1 MPGPGGI
8 NGSQP
13 FKLTVES
20 FNRPHNVAG
29 GGARANAPTAL
40 NNAQPA
46 AAPHR
51 ARTAHSRARPRSR
64 KAAAAATSFRV
75 HSASCLAVR
84 RVALGLGREAAEGLY
99 GGLQITR
106 S

>member
-13 FKLTVES
+13 FKLTAAS

-29 GGARANAPTAL
+29 GGARANAPAAL

-46 AAPHR
+46 AAPVG
-51 ARTAHSRARPRSR
+51 T
-64 KAAAAATSFRV
+64 AAAPF
-75 HSASCLAVR
+75 
-84 RVALGLGREAAEGLY
+84 
-99 GGLQITR
+99 
-106 S
+106 